1 MSTDTAYAE
10 LGLAPGAS
18 EAEVKA
24 AWRRLVSLWHPDRN
38 ASATAVHK
46 MQRLNEALEQISRA
60 GFVHNAARTGPEAAA
75 ESRPKPPPKPK
86 PEPPPSAPPPPAR
99 TIHRKVELSLQE
111 AALGCKRSVHGQYGV
126 QCAKCSG
133 LGWQVLGGRCKPCA
147 GSGAVRR
154 ASLYNWFG
162 SRVECEACSGG
173 GIARRACPDCGA
185 TGKLAPQRF
194 KVTVRI
200 AQGVRDGDVLQ
211 ASTLSCGGETVAIE
225 LRVTVRPHEFLEL
238 FDDGALR
245 CEVPVDGFAW
255 IAQREVEVPSL
266 DGLAKLQLQRAQLVY
281 RLAGQGFPTERRGP
295 RGDLWVTVAPVFP
308 EPMSAEQQALLDR
321 LIAANLGRD
330 GQPLSPRLRDWQ
342 RRMQAAHGA
351 GRAG

>member
-1 MSTDTAYAE
+1 MSTDSAYAE

-38 ASATAVHK
+38 ASASAVHK

-60 GFVHNAARTGPEAAA
+60 GFSSGATRTRTEPA
-75 ESRPKPPPKPK
+75 PK
-86 PEPPPSAPPPPAR
+86 PSAPQPPPPEPQPAAR
-99 TIHRKVELSLQE
+99 TIHRKVELSLEE
-111 AALGCKRSVHGQYGV
+111 AALGCTRTVHGQYGV
-126 QCAKCSG
+126 PCAKCSG

-162 SRVECEACSGG
+162 NRVECEACSGG
-173 GIARRACPDCGA
+173 GIARRPCGDCAA

-194 KVTVRI
+194 KVKVRI

-211 ASTLSCGGETVAIE
+211 AAALSSGGEALAIE
-225 LRVTVRPHEFLEL
+225 LRVMVRRHEFLEL
-238 FDDGALR
+238 FDDGTLR

-255 IAQREVEVPSL
+255 IAEREIEVPTL
-266 DGLAKLQLQRAQLVY
+266 DGPRQLKLRRAQLVH
-281 RLAGQGFPTERRGP
+281 RLAAQGFPVERRGP
-295 RGDLWVTVAPVFP
+295 RGDLWITVVPVFADP
-308 EPMSAEQQALLDR
+308 LGAEQQALLDS
-321 LIAANLGRD
+321 LIAANLERD
-330 GQPLSPRLRDWQ
+330 GQPRVPRLRDWQ
-342 RRMQAAHGA
+342 RRMRGLS
-351 GRAG
+351 GTDPGG